1 MSLGTVTVCRDHRV
15 DKEPKCYSDRRGTV
29 ADELRNESVAELHFR
44 WPAAEALGEGEFV
57 AGRPSIGVP
66 GALKAP
72 GTGADTRNEPPV
84 GLTRQ
89 GSRRTRVNPIR
100 VMVVD
105 DSVVVR
111 KIVTDVLSADP
122 DIEVVGTAVNGKIA
136 VGKLDVLK
144 PDLVTMDIEMPEMN
158 GIEAVRA
165 IRSGAGGQGHSRV
178 PIVMFSTL
186 TEGGAS
192 ATLDA
197 LSSGANDYVTKPA
210 NVGSV
215 GQSMDSVREQLIPKI
230 KALTGRPVTLG
241 TVRTAAAAPPPPP
254 AARRT
259 GPGKK
264 PAVLVIGSSTGG
276 PEALARVLPQLPASL
291 PVPVLLVQH
300 MPPVFT
306 RQFAQRLDRLCPL
319 RVVEASDGTPL
330 APGTVHLAPGDH
342 HLVVRSAGPRSGLQT
357 GLHQGPPE
365 NFCRPAVDSLF
376 RSAVTAFDGAVL
388 AVVLTGMGADGRNGA
403 GEIRAAGGTV
413 LVQDQNTSVVWGM
426 PGAVSQAGYAD
437 EVLPL
442 DRIPEAINRH
452 LAGVPGL
459 RPAVSVAGGPR

>member
-1 MSLGTVTVCRDHRV
+1 M
-15 DKEPKCYSDRRGTV
+15 
-29 ADELRNESVAELHFR
+29 
-44 WPAAEALGEGEFV
+44 
-57 AGRPSIGVP
+57 
-66 GALKAP
+66 
-72 GTGADTRNEPPV
+72 
-84 GLTRQ
+84 
-89 GSRRTRVNPIR
+89 NPIR

-122 DIEVVGTAVNGKIA
+122 GIEVVGTAVNGKVA
-136 VGKLDVLK
+136 VAKLAQLE
-144 PDLVTMDIEMPEMN
+144 PDLVTMDIEMPEMD

-165 IRSGAGGQGHSRV
+165 IRSGSGGQKYSRV

-186 TEGGAS
+186 TERGAS

-215 GQSMDSVREQLIPKI
+215 AQSMESVREQLIPKI
-230 KALTGRPVTLG
+230 KALTGRPVSTPQP
-241 TVRTAAAAPPPPP
+241 RAAALPPPPP
-254 AARRT
+254 AAPRT

-276 PEALARVLPQLPASL
+276 PEALAKVLPQLPASL

-319 RVVEASDGTPL
+319 RVVEASDGSPL
-330 APGTVHLAPGDH
+330 VPGTVHLAPGDH
-342 HLVVRSAGPRSGLQT
+342 HLVVPPVGPGGRAGLQT
-357 GLHQGPPE
+357 GLNQGPPE
-365 NFCRPAVDSLF
+365 NFCRPAVDPLF
-376 RSAVTAFDGAVL
+376 RSVVTAFDGAVL
-388 AVVLTGMGADGRNGA
+388 AVVLTGMGSDGRNGA

-413 LVQDQNTSVVWGM
+413 IVQDQNTSVVWGM
-426 PGAVSQAGYAD
+426 PGAISQAGYAD

-442 DRIPEAINRH
+442 DRIPDAITRH
-452 LAGVPGL
+452 LAGVPGA
-459 RPAVSVAGGPR
+459 RTATAAGAPR